1 MVAQCLRFTTG
12 HSIKRHGTV
21 CAVSDEPTLAE
32 VIADR
37 KGDRSYDRLA
47 ADCGGTPSAGRLHQM
62 ATKPLKN
69 FPDPDSI
76 RGMASGLGVTVT
88 EVVMASARSLDL
100 NVYTGNDPNAVTI
113 GGAGTL
119 PASSREVLATVAREL
134 IRLTSQTATDGA
146 RNGEEQEP
154 WTQESSQEHS
164 STSGRSSRQP
174 GAPIVAAP
182 AAPEPVVHRPK
193 KRDKSEALIDE
204 DQGSQAD
211 HELAARK
218 GETEDEI
225 RERLGIPY
233 D

>member
-12 HSIKRHGTV
+12 HSIERHGTV

-37 KGDRSYDRLA
+37 KGERSYDRLA
-47 ADCGGTPSAGRLHQM
+47 ADCGGAPSAGRLHQM

-88 EVVMASARSLDL
+88 EIVMASARSLDL

-119 PASSREVLATVAREL
+119 PTSSREVLATVAREL
-134 IRLTSQTATDGA
+134 IRLTSQTSKDGA
-146 RNGEEQEP
+146 RHDEITEP
-154 WTQESSQEHS
+154 RTQEGSTKHGGTGSSQ
-164 STSGRSSRQP
+164 GQP
-174 GAPIVAAP
+174 GASNTRAANGGADKVTPFRRRNQGITPDP
-182 AAPEPVVHRPK
+182 AMPGAASERKKETTDAPDFEPG
-193 KRDKSEALIDE
+193 L
-204 DQGSQAD
+204 
-211 HELAARK
+211 
-218 GETEDEI
+218 
-225 RERLGIPY
+225 
-233 D
+233 